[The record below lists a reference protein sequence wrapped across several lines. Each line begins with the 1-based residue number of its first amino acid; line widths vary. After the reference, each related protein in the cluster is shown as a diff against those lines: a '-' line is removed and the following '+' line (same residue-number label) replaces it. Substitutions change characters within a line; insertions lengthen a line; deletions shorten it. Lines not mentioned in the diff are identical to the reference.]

1 MKEQQKQTIYQMLL
15 VKPYQR
21 EGEKKYS
28 YTNIGVAFRKGESD
42 IIDMKLDLFPILI
55 PGAFIQL
62 KPTLSKEEREIKE
75 GLNEKNIN
83 EKEEKVKKSKKPKK

>member
-1 MKEQQKQTIYQMLL
+1 MKEQQTIYQMLL

-28 YTNIGVAFRKGESD
+28 YTNIGVAFKKPKSD
-42 IIDMKLDLFPILI
+42 VIDMKLDLFPILV

-62 KPTLSKEEREIKE
+62 KPVTRKES
-75 GLNEKNIN
+75 NED
-83 EKEEKVKKSKKPKK
+83 EESFMYLISCMYGSYDGCLCC

>member
-1 MKEQQKQTIYQMLL
+1 MKEQQTIYQMLL

-28 YTNIGVAFRKGESD
+28 YTNIGVAFKKPKSD
-42 IIDMKLDLFPILI
+42 VIDMKLDLFPILV

-62 KPTLSKEEREIKE
+62 KPVIRKESKNNEEEIDV
-75 GLNEKNIN
+75 KNS
-83 EKEEKVKKSKKPKK
+83 KTKVKKNRKPKE

>member
-1 MKEQQKQTIYQMLL
+1 MNKPQTVYQMLL

-21 EGEKKYS
+21 QGERKYS
-28 YTNIGVAFRKGESD
+28 YTNIGIAFRKDQSD

-62 KPTLSKEEREIKE
+62 KPVTKS
-75 GLNEKNIN
+75 NNSEKNETTN
-83 EKEEKVKKSKKPKK
+83 KKNSKNKK

>member
-1 MKEQQKQTIYQMLL
+1 MNKAQTVYQMLL

-28 YTNIGVAFRKGESD
+28 YTNIGVAFKKDESD
-42 IIDMKLDLFPILI
+42 IVDMKLDLFPILV

-62 KPTLSKEEREIKE
+62 RPIASSKDNNSNGNVK
-75 GLNEKNIN
+75 K
-83 EKEEKVKKSKKPKK
+83 KSVKVKK

>member
-1 MKEQQKQTIYQMLL
+1 MSTNVYQMIL

-28 YTNIGVAFRKGESD
+28 YTNIGIAFRKENSD
-42 IIDMKLDLFPILI
+42 VIDMKLDLFPVLV

-62 KPTLSKEEREIKE
+62 KP
-75 GLNEKNIN
+75 
-83 EKEEKVKKSKKPKK
+83 VKSQ